1 MNIDFVILAALFTQV
16 FTQSRRQ
23 DETALDQALRIS
35 SLGRHNARLVD
46 RDVRHAAEHASLM
59 KRVSKLQ
66 GKGRLREFGR
76 KILGLFRRRSND
88 DVCSSY

>member
-1 MNIDFVILAALFTQV
+1 MNIDTAILAGMTVYMQAALA
-16 FTQSRRQ
+16 RQ
-23 DETALDQALRIS
+23 YQESVEQQTRID
-35 SLGRHNARLVD
+35 SLNHHNARLVD
-46 RDVRHAAEHASLM
+46 RDVHHAAEHASLV